1 MNSLVISS
9 GARPAA
15 AETADYDALMRVLQD
30 RVTTREFDPSY
41 KVPQAHYD
49 MILQAASLAP
59 SGANA
64 QPWHFV
70 IVTSSFTKR
79 AIADFFVAD
88 QARQARPG
96 LQAVNYAG
104 LASAPGF
111 IVAITDPRM
120 SWAYPG
126 LMDGSELD
134 QRYHANAEKITL
146 QSVAAS
152 IMAAHLAAAALGY
165 QTWWVSVLGQDEA
178 RAAIQALLGVPEDLR
193 ITDFMLFGPSLLPT
207 PKRWKKQVGQ
217 IASFDNFNMD
227 NYKSVEQ
234 IDEWMRDLRHG
245 AIAGSEMKKLK

>member
-1 MNSLVISS
+1 
-9 GARPAA
+9 
-15 AETADYDALMRVLQD
+15 
-30 RVTTREFDPSY
+30 
-41 KVPQAHYD
+41 

-64 QPWHFV
+64 QPWHYVV
-70 IVTSSFTKR
+70 ITSAFTKR
-79 AIADFFVAD
+79 AIADHFIAD

-152 IMAAHLAAAALGY
+152 IMAAHLAATALGH

-178 RAAIQALLGVPEDLR
+178 RAAIQTLLGVPDDLR
-193 ITDFMLFGPSLLPT
+193 ITDFLLFGPSLLPA

-217 IASFDNFNMD
+217 IASYDHFNMD
-227 NYKSVEQ
+227 NYRSVEQ

-245 AIAGSEMKKLK
+245 AITDNATKMLPLP